1 MPTSAIGLSNNF
13 HLAAIHSM
21 RSQGFTLIELL
32 IVLVLISVM
41 TGMAMLAIGN
51 DGKDRQQL
59 SEARRLSSLLTLA
72 EQEVVL
78 RGEVMAL
85 EVFEHSYRFL
95 IMNESGWQTDTP
107 DALFRARELAIGT
120 KISLMVNQAPQA
132 LKIKPAAVNPP
143 VPHILLTPDG
153 ISDAIELII
162 SDSRHAMHISNSV
175 EQGWQ
180 VADVEL
186 AP

>member
-1 MPTSAIGLSNNF
+1 MPTSAIGLSINSRIVRN
-13 HLAAIHSM
+13 
-21 RSQGFTLIELL
+21 RGFTLIELL

-51 DGKDRQQL
+51 DGKDRQQFN
-59 SEARRLSSLLTLA
+59 EALRLSNLLTLA
-72 EQEVVL
+72 EQEAVL

-85 EVFEHSYRFL
+85 ELFEHSYRFL
-95 IMNESGWQTDTP
+95 VMTESGWQTDTL
-107 DALFRARELAIGT
+107 DGLFRSRELSHGQQV
-120 KISLMVNQAPQA
+120 SLQINQAPQP
-132 LKIKPAAVNPP
+132 LKTKAIANQPP

-153 ISDAIELII
+153 ISDTVELII
-162 SDSRHAMHISNSV
+162 SDNRHAMHISNSI